1 MHGRRGSNSR
11 HLVLETSALPTEL
24 LPYATAKIRQLF
36 ELANVSTKN
45 ITNKTNFPEKIG
57 TLTKTHTCVGIL
69 TYVRW

>member
-45 ITNKTNFPEKIG
+45 ITNKTNFPENIG
-57 TLTKTHTCVGIL
+57 TLTKTHTCIGIL